1 MQRRKWKV
9 TITLLTGLTLVW
21 IPVFDGSMFTV
32 RLQDFLHLRSLT
44 ENKVDKEPFIRNYSV
59 RTGSQILWKT
69 LENVCWDSNVNGCW
83 QPTDGFLFYSLI
95 EGHFITIGEKFVFTT
110 KSSRWNWCCVRLYI
124 NKTTISCFP
133 GKTVLLKLNST
144 CFFHFLC
151 SGDIHL
157 TPLWF
162 MILQTRLASHSLVVL
177 ETFLTILPLQRLWG
191 LLASGGSGRGSHPW
205 WAPLPYRSRSSWNSR
220 GQTLHRLLQ
229 SRNFCQRLHLSTGTD
244 CRCSKMRS
252 RI

>member
-1 MQRRKWKV
+1 MHAKKKMKGNHYIAHRLDACLDPGFRRQHVHRQAARLSAPQELNREQSGQRAVYQELFSTDWV
-9 TITLLTGLTLVW
+9 SDSLENFLLGLECEWLLTAHRQ
-21 IPVFDGSMFTV
+21 S
-32 RLQDFLHLRSLT
+32 
-44 ENKVDKEPFIRNYSV
+44 
-59 RTGSQILWKT
+59 
-69 LENVCWDSNVNGCW
+69 
-83 QPTDGFLFYSLI
+83 FLFYSLI

-110 KSSRWNWCCVRLYI
+110 KSSRWNWCRVRLYI
-124 NKTTISCFP
+124 NKTSCFP

-229 SRNFCQRLHLSTGTD
+229 GRNFCQRLHLSTGTH

>member
-162 MILQTRLASHSLVVL
+162 YDTPDKTGFTLLSCAWDISYHFAAAEALGAFGQWWVWSGQSSLVGSFAL
-177 ETFLTILPLQRLWG
+177 QEQEQLKQQRADSAPAAPEQEFLPKTPPEYWYTLQM
-191 LLASGGSGRGSHPW
+191 
-205 WAPLPYRSRSSWNSR
+205 
-220 GQTLHRLLQ
+220 Q
-229 SRNFCQRLHLSTGTD
+229 
-244 CRCSKMRS
+244 
-252 RI
+252 